1 MKSNLKYLLLIISIF
16 ISAVIETDIY
26 LPAFTDMM
34 LFFKQSEENIQRI
47 LTWNFIG
54 LCVAG
59 PIYGPLSDSYG
70 RRKPLLFALI
80 LFFLG
85 SLITL
90 FVDSYELL
98 LLGRVLQGLGS
109 GGCFT
114 IGTAIIFDVFKEK
127 QAIEALNK
135 INIIVPFIMASAPL
149 LGGYLNQRYGFRSNF
164 YAIALCIFTCL
175 SCCFLFLKETLKVG
189 LRPQFNPRII
199 CYNFLRVFK
208 NLEFIQLTLV
218 ISLVFAGFI
227 TFISSIAVLYVI
239 ELGVDKSRFPCYQFA
254 LLIAYLIAS
263 LTCTRIM
270 TKFGIAFVKK
280 LGMLS
285 VIMASTML
293 IIVSLF
299 FSKDPVLLTLT
310 MIPYSFG
317 YIWLQTPYVTE
328 VMELIP
334 DIKGIAASIL
344 TSLRLLITA
353 GVVASTARCYNGTIM
368 PITISISIVSF
379 VVFFISYGYETNKSR
394 NMNIRPIA

>member
-1 MKSNLKYLLLIISIF
+1 MKNNLRYLLLIISIF

-34 LFFKQSEENIQRI
+34 HFFKQSEENIQRI

-90 FVDSYELL
+90 FVDQYEWL
-98 LLGRVLQGLGS
+98 LLGRILQGLGS

-127 QAIEALNK
+127 QAIDALNK
-135 INIIVPFIMASAPL
+135 INVIVPFIMASAPL
-149 LGGYLNQRYGFRSNF
+149 LGGYLNQTYGFRSNF
-164 YAIALCIFTCL
+164 YAIAFCVFTCL
-175 SCCFLFLKETLKVG
+175 TCCFLFLKETLKKD
-189 LRPQFNPRII
+189 LRTPLNIQITFN
-199 CYNFLRVFK
+199 NFLRVFK
-208 NLEFIQLTLV
+208 NLQFIQLTLV

-227 TFISSIAVLYVI
+227 TFISSVAVLFVV
-239 ELGVDKSRFPCYQFA
+239 EFGVDKAQFPYYQFS
-254 LLIAYLIAS
+254 LLTAYLLAS
-263 LTCTRIM
+263 LTCTKIIS
-270 TKFGIAFVKK
+270 KFGITFVKK
-280 LGMLS
+280 LGMS
-285 VIMASTML
+285 STIAAS
-293 IIVSLF
+293 IILVAISIIYP
-299 FSKDPVLLTLT
+299 KNPHLLTLA
-310 MIPYSFG
+310 MIPFACG
-317 YIWLQTPYVTE
+317 YIWIQTPYVTE

-344 TSLRLLITA
+344 TSLRLLVSA
-353 GVVASTARCYNGTIM
+353 GVVALTARSYNSTIM
-368 PITISISIVSF
+368 PITIAIFLISLF
-379 VVFFISYGYETNKSR
+379 VFLLSYFYEKNKQINSK
-394 NMNIRPIA
+394 IEP